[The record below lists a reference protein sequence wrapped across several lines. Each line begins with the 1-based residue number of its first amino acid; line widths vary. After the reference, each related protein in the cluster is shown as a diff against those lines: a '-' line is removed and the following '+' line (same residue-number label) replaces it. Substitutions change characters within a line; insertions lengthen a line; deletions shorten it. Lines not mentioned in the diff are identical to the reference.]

1 MRWSDI
7 PRNPSGRLL
16 RQFAGLW
23 LLFFGCLA
31 CWHGLARHRVGLAIP
46 LAVLALAIGLLGLLR
61 PHSVRP
67 VFVAWMVLAFPVG
80 WVVGHVLLAVVFYG
94 VFTPLGLAFRLAG
107 RDALGR
113 RRPADRG
120 SYWLPKPA
128 ADGVASYFRQF

>member
-23 LLFFGCLA
+23 LLFFGGLA
-31 CWHGLARHRVGLAIP
+31 CWHGLARHRVGLA
-46 LAVLALAIGLLGLLR
+46 LAALALAVGLLGLLWPR
-61 PHSVRP
+61 AVRP

-80 WVVGHVLLAVVFYG
+80 WAVAYALLAVVFYG
-94 VFTPLGLAFRLAG
+94 IFTPLGLGFRLAG
-107 RDALGR
+107 RDVLGL
-113 RRPADRG
+113 RRPAGRE
-120 SYWLPKPA
+120 SYWWPKPA